1 VFSSSFLK
9 EANHMSQQQIDT
21 YAALVI
27 ISAFSG
33 FCAAMGTEFARFL
46 LSLLKER
53 IKKAKN
59 NHTP

>member
-1 VFSSSFLK
+1 
-9 EANHMSQQQIDT
+9 MSQQIDT

-33 FCAAMGTEFARFL
+33 FGAAMGTEFARFL
-46 LSLLKER
+46 VSLLKER